1 MTSEETRERSL
12 SENGTIS
19 RLLREEPRV
28 STQLPTSVGFTI
40 HSNFRYLGVQVFR
53 QATRHRQALPELL
66 VSFPREF
73 PSPAAIAY
81 LVRTASVKW
90 RLLRASPP
98 EEFLSPEHVNS
109 HG

>member
-40 HSNFRYLGVQVFR
+40 HGNFRYLGVQVCR
-53 QATRHRQALPELL
+53 QAPFPSLLPELL